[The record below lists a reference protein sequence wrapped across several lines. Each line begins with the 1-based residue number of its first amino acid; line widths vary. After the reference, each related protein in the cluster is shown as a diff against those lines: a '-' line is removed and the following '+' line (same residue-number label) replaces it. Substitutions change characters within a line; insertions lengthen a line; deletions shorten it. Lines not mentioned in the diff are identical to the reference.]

1 MNRLR
6 EAACPEE
13 EAASSTEVDLSKTL
27 ISSPGH
33 SRRSPEGASPR
44 ESQPSARQQ
53 ARAARTPLLIVA
65 CVRCEGRGVRPEG
78 APGGQPARR
87 TSQRPH
93 GPKAKQAQLR
103 RQLEQHSP
111 NSIVRLNPLRGSDLQ
126 DVAMKLLGAETIPP
140 QLSSFLLN
148 KSEGNPLYCLEI
160 MAFLQV

>member
-53 ARAARTPLLIVA
+53 ARTSRTPLLIVA
-65 CVRCEGRGVRPEG
+65 CVRCGVRPKG
-78 APGGQPARR
+78 APGSQSARR

-93 GPKAKQAQLR
+93 GAKAKQAQLR

-111 NSIVRLNPLRGSDLQ
+111 DSIVRLNALRGSDLQ

>member
-13 EAASSTEVDLSKTL
+13 EAASSTDLSKTL
-27 ISSPGH
+27 DSSPSH